1 MDIVHKIGIK
11 APIPSVYQALSTV
24 PGLAGWWTTDT
35 TGESA
40 VGGRIRFWF
49 SNPNGGERGGF
60 VMEVLELAR
69 DSLVRW
75 RVVDGPAE
83 WVGTDIDFTLAQSG
97 EYAISLLRY
106 WISLGASATTLRAL
120 RGIAIKSLVLR
131 QTKARREGA
140 QGGRRGVGRR
150 ASLRRVAAL
159 KLDANLL
166 GGLSLSPRTG
176 QSARNERTAFLIR
189 PLRGC

>member
-11 APIPSVYQALSTV
+11 APIPAVYQALSTI

-35 TGESA
+35 TGEAA

-60 VMEVLELAR
+60 VMEVIELAR

-83 WVGTDIDFTLAQSG
+83 WVGTDVDFTL
-97 EYAISLLRY
+97 IF
-106 WISLGASATTLRAL
+106 
-120 RGIAIKSLVLR
+120 
-131 QTKARREGA
+131 
-140 QGGRRGVGRR
+140 
-150 ASLRRVAAL
+150 
-159 KLDANLL
+159 N
-166 GGLSLSPRTG
+166 
-176 QSARNERTAFLIR
+176 TAK
-189 PLRGC
+189 C